1 MDKQRNPILIETK
14 WMRRL
19 SEFLLR
25 GKDYGKIIFEKS
37 ISFPKVQR
45 KRHLINFLWTK
56 SKDLKYMRPNLKI

>member
-25 GKDYGKIIFEKS
+25 GKDYGKIILISQSASPRYRGKDIRL
-37 ISFPKVQR
+37 ISFGLNQ
-45 KRHLINFLWTK
+45 
-56 SKDLKYMRPNLKI
+56 KI